1 MIDLKNIDSAT
12 LTESEKLIIKT
23 KSIIENLYSPFM
35 SYLFKLIDEKN
46 LTDVEVY
53 KRAHLDR
60 RIFSKIRKNNGYIP
74 SKRTILAIAFGMRLT
89 IAETNNL
96 LRRAGY
102 ELTPSRKNDIV
113 MKYFFENEIY
123 DIFTINEV
131 LEHYGFKTLGDSLA
145 A

>member
-60 RIFSKIRKNNGYIP
+60 RIFSKIRKNFSNRLWY
-74 SKRTILAIAFGMRLT
+74 AINHCR
-89 IAETNNL
+89 
-96 LRRAGY
+96 
-102 ELTPSRKNDIV
+102 
-113 MKYFFENEIY
+113 NE
-123 DIFTINEV
+123 
-131 LEHYGFKTLGDSLA
+131 
-145 A
+145 